1 MWEEKPD
8 DHIVQSSPPAS
19 IYIDYFLVERM
30 VETACTKKKPSEIN
44 HLASILAERASLRAL
59 SIVVQEKLNYPQ
71 KQ

>member
-44 HLASILAERASLRAL
+44 HLASILAERASAGIEFLKVSSHLLSLR
-59 SIVVQEKLNYPQ
+59 
-71 KQ
+71 